1 MYTNYLPQIE
11 AVQRE
16 LDRIKT
22 YQPPAP
28 TQTVQSVV
36 PNFQEMVQQAVQAEI
51 NKLLPSKPVEQ
62 PAVEQPTQPQVSQ
75 STDPRAMMIDEVNKF
90 AQSVL
95 EPEQIKW
102 LSDPTII
109 SGIPLFFKSE
119 KGKQAVQLLF
129 SEYQDYVNR

>member
-16 LDRIKT
+16 LDRIKS
-22 YQPPAP
+22 YQNQPATNP
-28 TQTVQSVV
+28 VQSVV

-51 NKLLPSKPVEQ
+51 NKLLPPKPVEQ
-62 PAVEQPTQPQVSQ
+62 PVEQPAQQAAQP
-75 STDPRAMMIDEVNKF
+75 TDPRAIMIGEVNKF

-102 LSDPTII
+102 LSDPTIM
-109 SGIPLFFKSE
+109 GGLPLFFKSE

-129 SEYQDYVNR
+129 TEYQDYVNR